1 MDTLQQLRN
10 ELEHEYRTTQNF
22 FRIYPEGKN
31 DYAPHEKS
39 MKLGHLAT
47 HIAEIFSWPGVMLET
62 NDLDIGAGDRP
73 QILSTPDELL
83 TKMQEHYDKSIAALN
98 KASEEDLNPDWA
110 LKYGDNVLASW
121 NKYDAI
127 RHSLNQVTHHRAQLG
142 VYYRLN
148 DIELPKSYGPTADLQ
163 SF

>member
-31 DYAPHEKS
+31 NYTPHPKS
-39 MKLGHLAT
+39 MPLGHLAT

-62 NDLDIGAGDRP
+62 EALDIGKGERP
-73 QILSTPDELL
+73 QILSTADELL
-83 TKMQEHYDKSIAALN
+83 HKMQEHYDKSMAALSN
-98 KASEEDLNPDWA
+98 ATESDLGPDWS

-142 VYYRLN
+142 IYYRLN
-148 DIELPKSYGPTADLQ
+148 DIDLPKSYGPTADQQ